1 MGNEVTPEIQAL
13 AQQIAA
19 KRAQEMETRRSEI
32 AAKYPHADAST
43 LQFDTAANKF
53 SVEIVCAKCGAKR
66 RVYTSDLFQVK
77 TCVNCAKAAK
87 AEAKAVKGEL
97 VKRALAL
104 IASGQVPAAEAAS
117 AVDAASDGDDANDD
131 SKE

>member
-13 AQQIAA
+13 AQKIAA
-19 KRAQEMETRRSEI
+19 QKAQEIENRKADI
-32 AAKYPHADAST
+32 AAKYPHADVST
-43 LQFDTAANKF
+43 LMFDTAANKF
-53 SVEIVCAKCGAKR
+53 SVEIKCAKCGAKR
-66 RVYTSDLFQVK
+66 RVFTSDLFQVK
-77 TCVNCAKAAK
+77 TCVNCAKEAK

-117 AVDAASDGDDANDD
+117 AVDSASDGDDANED